1 MNKSKSW
8 VLAVFFF
15 MMPLFCQTAFA
26 QEQQQEYDTVELAA
40 KEADRLQS
48 LLDLEDWQVFY
59 VDSTLVTNY
68 EAMDLE
74 LRELQK
80 AKVGNMDL
88 YIAVQD
94 KWMEKTDQS
103 YKNIFTEQQW
113 SVYLKNGAARA
124 QKQREKRRAK
134 AEGKK

>member
-1 MNKSKSW
+1 M
-8 VLAVFFF
+8 LFF

-26 QEQQQEYDTVELAA
+26 QEQQQEYDTAELAA

-48 LLDLEDWQVFY
+48 LLNLEDWQVFY

-80 AKVGNMDL
+80 VKVGNMDL

-113 SVYLKNGAARA
+113 AVYLKNGAARA